1 MSINLCCLRK
11 KDSNFTIQGLF
22 GQKITNDVHIKITND
37 ANKEI
42 TYDVNNTGQNRN
54 QVLNQ

>member
-22 GQKITNDVHIKITND
+22 GQKITND

>member
-22 GQKITNDVHIKITND
+22 GQKITNDVNIKITND

-42 TYDVNNTGQNRN
+42 KK
-54 QVLNQ
+54 